1 MSVQKDSLISF
12 LFYGIVIVGFS
23 SCIGSKKINQLNSRI
38 EQKNSALQ
46 QLISKLDSMQVQLA
60 TKINAGE
67 TDSITS
73 RKVTIF
79 LDSVKKEAAA
89 EVKNNSQ
96 TPFTKLSRTDY
107 KIINGQ
113 IIVANQKIG
122 KQIEDVDLINDL
134 MHQATM
140 EKFKTAAFFDVGKY
154 ELPAN
159 MVTSAKKAFTP
170 VFDKMMSFAAKYPRK
185 QLQAT
190 MVVLGFADEQGYAE
204 DSPLYKDLASAI
216 QSAEPTRQ
224 QLNIEISKRR
234 ATNISKVLKEM
245 SDNML
250 VVQKFE
256 IQFIAQGRGEH
267 RPNPS
272 ITNYTADDERRR
284 VVIIYWGV
292 FPK

>member
-1 MSVQKDSLISF
+1 MPLKKDSLSSF
-12 LFYGIVIVGFS
+12 LFYSIVLITFS
-23 SCIGSKKINQLNSRI
+23 SCVGSKKINQLNARI
-38 EQKNSALQ
+38 EQRNSALQ
-46 QLISKLDSMQVQLA
+46 QLISKLDSLQTQLA
-60 TKINAGE
+60 TKMSAGE
-67 TDSITS
+67 TDSIIS
-73 RKVTIF
+73 KKVDIF
-79 LDSVKKEAAA
+79 LDSVKKETTS
-89 EVKNNSQ
+89 ELHNNPQ
-96 TPFTKLSRTDY
+96 APFTKISRSDY

-134 MHQATM
+134 MHQTTM
-140 EKFKTAAFFDVGKY
+140 EKFKTAAFFEVGKY
-154 ELPAN
+154 ELPAD
-159 MVTSAKKAFTP
+159 MIVTAKKAFKP
-170 VFDKMMSFAAKYPRK
+170 VFDRMMAFAAKYPGK

-216 QSAEPTRQ
+216 QSANPTRQ

-256 IQFIAQGRGEH
+256 IQYVAQGRGEH

-272 ITNYTADDERRR
+272 VNNYVSDDERRR
-284 VVIIYWGV
+284 VVILYWGV